1 MFWGNSEKQMKARLT
16 ALIILAGILFFFNLG
31 VTSLWDP
38 DEPRQAIMAR
48 EMMDRGDYIR
58 PYLNG
63 IPYLEKPPFYSWMII
78 VAAKTAGALN
88 EFTSRAPSALAA
100 LFLVVI
106 TFLIGRRIADD
117 RAGFLSG
124 LVLATNYQFLSNA
137 RESVMDMT
145 FAFFIGLTIYLAF
158 VSLEKDKR
166 LSFVLS
172 FIPGAFAILTKGPAG
187 LVLPVGVIFV
197 VLIVKRQFKRYILQ
211 LILGCLVAAA
221 LASIWFLL
229 AGESYIREFILHQ
242 NVTRYTH
249 AFDHLE
255 SPWYYFHKLFFNFMP
270 WSIFLPFALFGAF
283 KRRYLLPLVWFLVIF
298 LFFEFSQSKRAIYLL
313 SAYPAL
319 ALITGLYLR
328 DSWESLVARGWTNI
342 LLKVFAGLLVCLPV
356 AAVIALRV
364 LPAEDVA
371 AFNKGPG
378 SLYIYLAILLLAGI
392 GFLAALFK
400 KRHDFA
406 ISCFLF
412 FVVFTGFFYSA
423 YYMPVVDRAS
433 KSLTLITDS
442 LGEYKVTKKIYT
454 FGFNSAGII
463 FYIGKPITMLRDI
476 KEIKPDENDILL
488 IVEEKPTRHL
498 REELEKS
505 FVPVKKVK
513 YEKDEYIFYVRRN
526 G

>member
-1 MFWGNSEKQMKARLT
+1 MFGDTKNITMKLR
-16 ALIILAGILFFFNLG
+16 LIILIVLAGILFFFNLG
-31 VTSLWDP
+31 ATSLWDP

-63 IPYLEKPPFYSWMII
+63 VPYLEKPPFYSWMII
-78 VAAKTAGALN
+78 IAAKAAGTVN
-88 EFTSRAPSALAA
+88 EFASRAPSALAA
-100 LFLVVI
+100 LLLVVV
-106 TFLIGRRIADD
+106 TFLLGCKLGDE

-145 FAFFIGLTIYLAF
+145 FAFFIGLSIYLAF

-166 LSFVLS
+166 FAFVLS
-172 FIPGAFAILTKGPAG
+172 FVPGAFAILTKGPAG
-187 LVLPVGVIFV
+187 LVIPAGVVIFL
-197 VLIVKRQFKRYILQ
+197 LIFKGQFKRYIVH
-211 LILGCLVAAA
+211 LILGCVLATAIAA
-221 LASIWFLL
+221 IWFLL
-229 AGESYIREFILHQ
+229 AGEAYIREFVFHQ
-242 NVTRYTH
+242 NFTRYTN
-249 AFDHLE
+249 AFDHSE
-255 SPWYYFHKLFFNFMP
+255 SPWYYFHKLFFNFLP
-270 WSIFLPFALFGAF
+270 WSLILPFALFGAF
-283 KRRYLLPLVWFLVIF
+283 KRRYILPLVWFIVIF

-328 DSWESLVARGWTNI
+328 DSWESLVTKGWTNL
-342 LLKVFAGLLVCLPV
+342 LLKIFAGLLICLPV
-356 AAVIALRV
+356 AAMIAINI
-364 LPAEDVA
+364 LPGRDVA
-371 AFNKGPG
+371 VFLEGPR
-378 SLYIYLAILLLAGI
+378 SLYVYLAVLILAGV

-400 KRHDFA
+400 ERHDLA

-412 FVVFTGFFYSA
+412 FLVFTGFFYSA
-423 YYMPVVDRAS
+423 YYMPLVDRTS
-433 KSLTLITDS
+433 KSLTLITDP
-442 LGEYKVTKKIYT
+442 LGEYKLTKKIYT

-463 FYIGKPITMLRDI
+463 FYIGKPITILRDI
-476 KEIKPDENDILL
+476 KEIKPDERDILL
-488 IVEEKPTRHL
+488 IVEEKPSMHL
-498 REELEKS
+498 RDTLEES